1 MRRPLSR
8 PAEPVRATPARG
20 SAVSPA
26 RPGEPKRYCSPR
38 PRAVVAV
45 RPRASARRVSMPRVS
60 VQRASVWRRSARAP
74 ARAAAGPGSR
84 EAGAARQRQAPPV
97 AQVTT
102 ARPVLQPLLAQVLSR
117 AQSLESWRFVAA
129 APATACALRRHNP
142 RLKDRT
148 KRPQCALLDS
158 NLTHRSQALLVV
170 DVPHLERSRG
180 SESLRRAHR
189 CSPARALK
197 PGSVRIRS
205 QIGSTRRSIGVIR
218 LPFMRNCREISGT
231 ACAASP
237 FIAWISAR

>member
-20 SAVSPA
+20 SAVS
-26 RPGEPKRYCSPR
+26 RGRLGEPKRCCSPR

-45 RPRASARRVSMPRVS
+45 RPRAAARRVS
-60 VQRASVWRRSARAP
+60 VQRASGWRRSARAP

-97 AQVTT
+97 AQVTV

-117 AQSLESWRFVAA
+117 AESLESWRSVA

-142 RLKDRT
+142 RSEDRT
-148 KRPQCALLDS
+148 ERPRCALLDS

-197 PGSVRIRS
+197 PGSGRIRS

>member
-8 PAEPVRATPARG
+8 PAEPVRG
-20 SAVSPA
+20 SAVS
-26 RPGEPKRYCSPR
+26 RGRLGEPKRCCSPR

-60 VQRASVWRRSARAP
+60 VQRASGWRRSARAP

-97 AQVTT
+97 AQVTVG
-102 ARPVLQPLLAQVLSR
+102 RPVLQPLLAQVLSR
-117 AQSLESWRFVAA
+117 AESLESWRFVT

-142 RLKDRT
+142 RSKDRT
-148 KRPQCALLDS
+148 KRPRCALPDS

-197 PGSVRIRS
+197 PGSGRIRS
-205 QIGSTRRSIGVIR
+205 QIGSTRMSIGQ
-218 LPFMRNCREISGT
+218 C
-231 ACAASP
+231 
-237 FIAWISAR
+237 